1 MFGDCQNYLDTK
13 LDIEI
18 TKLTTLIY
26 RERLILP
33 VDLGISQRAYY
44 RYLEKL
50 GESGILKVESQGRRK
65 LYRFEKLLELLSFGT

>member
-1 MFGDCQNYLDTK
+1 MFGNCQNYLNIK
-13 LDIEI
+13 LGIEI
-18 TKLTTLIY
+18 TKFTTLIY
-26 RERLILP
+26 REKLMSS
-33 VDLGISQRAYY
+33 VDLGTSQWVCY